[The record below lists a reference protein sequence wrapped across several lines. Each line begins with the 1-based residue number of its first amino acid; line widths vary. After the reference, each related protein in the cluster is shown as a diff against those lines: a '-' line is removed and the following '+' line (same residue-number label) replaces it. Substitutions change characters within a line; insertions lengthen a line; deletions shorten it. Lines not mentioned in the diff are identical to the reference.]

1 MEGIQKTGVE
11 VVSDALLSHLEK
23 RASRHSGLDPESNVG
38 EKVLD
43 LGVTKDVTITYYTP
57 KEIFWLPKTA
67 QRIIERARLWTV
79 VGLSQAMLR
88 DKPDALFVPVHT
100 LPFFCPKKTVRVIH
114 DVSFLRHA
122 EAYSLRERTYMRF
135 DLWRA
140 KRICIKVIV
149 PTEAVKRDLIKLLS
163 WPVEKIVV
171 TGWGV
176 PHLMPDS
183 DPLGRSPTGEPASSA
198 SQNAGPRVKP
208 GVTEKPFILFIGR
221 IEEKKNVA
229 NIIHGF
235 KIFKASHPDW
245 ELVLAGKPGYG
256 FEAIEPLLSTS
267 GVRHLGYV
275 SQEKKAELLETASML
290 TLISKEEG
298 FAFPML
304 EAFQANVPVLASS
317 IPTLTEIAEDAALF
331 ADPADIKKIAE
342 NMSMLATDTALRAML
357 VQKGT
362 EKLKKYSWESVT
374 EKIWQT
380 LVG

>member
-1 MEGIQKTGVE
+1 MNIAIDASRSIESVQKTGVE
-11 VVSDALLSHLEK
+11 VVSDAVLSHLEK
-23 RASRHSGLDPESNVG
+23 RRRD
-38 EKVLD
+38 
-43 LGVTKDVTITYYTP
+43 DVNFVYYTP
-57 KEIFWLPKTA
+57 KEIPWLPQSA
-67 QRIIERARLWTV
+67 QRIIERTRLWTI
-79 VGLSQAMLR
+79 VGLSHALLR
-88 DKPDALFVPVHT
+88 DKSDALFVPVHT

-114 DVSFLRHA
+114 DVSFLRHP
-122 EAYSLRERTYMRF
+122 EAYSWRERSYMKF

-149 PTEAVKRDLIKLLS
+149 PTEAVRRDLVELLS
-163 WPVEKIVV
+163 WPAEKIVV

-176 PHLMPDS
+176 PEVHH
-183 DPLGRSPTGEPASSA
+183 SSNP
-198 SQNAGPRVKP
+198 SSSVPSVH
-208 GVTEKPFILFIGR
+208 TPFILFIGR

-229 NIIHGF
+229 NIIRGF
-235 KIFKASHPDW
+235 KIFKELHPEW
-245 ELVLAGKPGYG
+245 ELVLAGKPGHG
-256 FEAIEPLLSTS
+256 FEVIEPLLSTP
-267 GVRHLGYV
+267 GVRHLGYIAH
-275 SQEKKAELLETASML
+275 EKKVELLASASML

-331 ADPADIKKIAE
+331 ADPTDIKKIAE
-342 NMSMLATDTALRAML
+342 NMATLADDKELCAML

-380 LVG
+380 LVE